1 MVTTTVKTKIRITKK
16 DTLSVK
22 YEENPNKPK
31 YNTSWYGSGYYSY
44 NSIPKEY
51 EEFFK
56 LLNEN
61 KEDEAIKCL
70 DKNQIDINRCL
81 RIDENLVFDKDIDFN
96 SIIFFIASRGFNKVI
111 LHVINRYGKYEYSNV
126 STEPNIGIKLY
137 NMYKEEYLPT
147 FIAKKYLINKDNE
160 KYLELIN
167 IFIDN
172 EDMFNFTA
180 SNRNESMLNILTKN
194 KDIDYKLIERMM
206 KLSKSNTDGFNRES
220 DITHESAFINVIK
233 NNRNDLL
240 ELFCTKANT
249 IDKKAYDLCDDKQK
263 AIINKNSLN
272 VKDMGYIGRFT

>member
-51 EEFFK
+51 EEFLK

-70 DKNQIDINRCL
+70 DKNQIDINRYL

-96 SIIFFIASRGFNKVI
+96 PIIFFIASRGFNKVI

-126 STEPNIGIKLY
+126 SSETNIGIKLY

-147 FIAKKYLINKDNE
+147 FIAKKYLINKDKE

-180 SNRNESMLNILTKN
+180 SNRNESMLNILTKD
-194 KDIDYKLIERMM
+194 KDINYKLIERMM
-206 KLSKSNTDGFNRES
+206 KLSKANTDGFNRES

-263 AIINKNSLN
+263 AIIDKHSLT